1 MSVFLASTQ
10 PASGSVG
17 STAPGHPRGWRW
29 WIAACACLTLAGATA
44 LQTTTAQAL
53 PDDEAEWVA
62 FIDTNG
68 AAGDLTVP
76 EALKLTSPT
85 GSGTLK
91 RIADGTAIVG
101 VQVTG
106 STTGTV
112 TKSGS
117 SAEVAEG
124 TDASEVFGG
133 VVDLA
138 GLLVISPGS
147 STELSFSGLDPG
159 RSYTLVTTAN
169 RNRPGY
175 ESRLT
180 TFALLGADDW
190 TNTSSTGTQ
199 ASVDGSAIT
208 FSSGYNTL
216 TGYVARW
223 TGIEPGDDGEIQL
236 ASTVD
241 AAAEEAFGA
250 GAVMLALEPVDT
262 TPPTITLLGDADLTI
277 PVGGTFTDPGA
288 TASDNVDGDITNKI
302 VATGTVNTSTV
313 GTYHLTYDVTDA
325 AGNHATQV
333 TRTVQVADATKPVI
347 TLLGDADLT
356 IPVDGTFTDPGA
368 TASDNVDGD
377 ITDDIVVG
385 GTVNTAAVGLYQLTY
400 DVTDA
405 AGNHA
410 IQLTRTVHVVL
421 QVLTSTPTPT
431 IGGDPVVGVDLTAQP
446 GPWEPVPVEFA
457 YQWYRGDQPITGA
470 TKAIYRVV
478 PDDRGF
484 GLSVE
489 VIGSKDGYADVSR
502 LSAQTTAVPEF
513 VSLTKTPA
521 PTVTGKAQVGR
532 TLTAKPGTWK
542 PAPVAL
548 AYQWLRDGVPIP
560 DAIAVGYR
568 LTAADLG
575 HRLAVEVTGSSV
587 GYEPVAKK
595 SKLTAK
601 VKAAVLTTTP
611 KPLLKGK
618 ARVGVMLTVNPR
630 TWGPGVVN
638 LRYRWYR
645 NSKLIKEA
653 EASTYTLVAA
663 DKGKRIK
670 VKVTGSRDGYT
681 SVTRTS
687 ARTHKVAAG
696 TLTAP
701 ATPEIVGDAMVGAVL
716 TVDPGIWTPTPDEVT
731 TRWLRSGK
739 LIKGVSGGTYTVT
752 AADLGKR
759 ISARVTASKSGYRT
773 GTQTTAK
780 TVAVITGT

>member
-325 AGNHATQV
+325 AGNHA
-333 TRTVQVADATKPVI
+333 
-347 TLLGDADLT
+347 
-356 IPVDGTFTDPGA
+356 
-368 TASDNVDGD
+368 
-377 ITDDIVVG
+377 
-385 GTVNTAAVGLYQLTY
+385 
-400 DVTDA
+400 
-405 AGNHA
+405 

-696 TLTAP
+696 ILTAP

>member
-1 MSVFLASTQ
+1 M
-10 PASGSVG
+10 
-17 STAPGHPRGWRW
+17 
-29 WIAACACLTLAGATA
+29 
-44 LQTTTAQAL
+44 
-53 PDDEAEWVA
+53 
-62 FIDTNG
+62 
-68 AAGDLTVP
+68 
-76 EALKLTSPT
+76 
-85 GSGTLK
+85 
-91 RIADGTAIVG
+91 
-101 VQVTG
+101 
-106 STTGTV
+106 
-112 TKSGS
+112 
-117 SAEVAEG
+117 
-124 TDASEVFGG
+124 
-133 VVDLA
+133 
-138 GLLVISPGS
+138 
-147 STELSFSGLDPG
+147 
-159 RSYTLVTTAN
+159 
-169 RNRPGY
+169 
-175 ESRLT
+175 
-180 TFALLGADDW
+180 
-190 TNTSSTGTQ
+190 
-199 ASVDGSAIT
+199 
-208 FSSGYNTL
+208 
-216 TGYVARW
+216 
-223 TGIEPGDDGEIQL
+223 
-236 ASTVD
+236 
-241 AAAEEAFGA
+241 
-250 GAVMLALEPVDT
+250 
-262 TPPTITLLGDADLTI
+262 
-277 PVGGTFTDPGA
+277 
-288 TASDNVDGDITNKI
+288 
-302 VATGTVNTSTV
+302 
-313 GTYHLTYDVTDA
+313 
-325 AGNHATQV
+325 
-333 TRTVQVADATKPVI
+333 
-347 TLLGDADLT
+347 
-356 IPVDGTFTDPGA
+356 
-368 TASDNVDGD
+368 
-377 ITDDIVVG
+377 
-385 GTVNTAAVGLYQLTY
+385 NTAAVGLYQLTY

-548 AYQWLRDGVPIP
+548 AYQWLRDGIPIP

-696 TLTAP
+696 ILTAP